1 MQPNKPK
8 SFECKMCGTCC
19 FGEGGILVLSDEL
32 SKIADFLG
40 LTPESFLS
48 MYCETRNRKTYIK
61 TGPDGYC
68 IFFDKKKS
76 CLIHPV
82 NPRPC
87 SQWPYYPA
95 LLADEEEWEMA
106 KDACPGLNTDAS
118 FQDFV
123 RGSKKIEEK

>member
-1 MQPNKPK
+1 MT

-19 FGEGGILVLSDEL
+19 FGEGGILVGSDEL

-61 TGPDGYC
+61 TGHDGYC
-68 IFFDKKKS
+68 IFFDRKKS

-82 NPRPC
+82 KPHPC

-95 LLADEEEWEMA
+95 LLEDEENWEMA

-123 RGSKKIEEK
+123 RESKKIEEK